1 MGTHKSVKA
10 AEDLFCYVWQGRGN
24 NCNSVLLV
32 DILKGNRPHILV
44 DPGHVQNEAREQCF
58 ASLTAAVERDG
69 LRMEDVGL
77 IIITHC
83 HPDHFEASE
92 LAAQKS
98 GAPVAMSHEE
108 EEFYRREGKAF
119 FSFFGSS
126 PPVARVSLFLQEGA
140 LSVDGTGETGISVFL
155 TPGHSPGSVSLY
167 REKDKILVG
176 GDVVFQGGVGRT
188 DFPGGNPVQLRRSIE
203 RLSALD
209 VECLIPGHSMG
220 PEDII
225 CGKRSVESTFE
236 MIRGL
241 V

>member
-1 MGTHKSVKA
+1 MGTHKSIKVVD
-10 AEDLFCYVWQGRGN
+10 DLYCYVWRGRGN

-32 DILKGNRPHILV
+32 NILKGTRPHILV
-44 DPGHVQNEAREQCF
+44 DPGHVQNEAHEQCF
-58 ASLTAAVERDG
+58 ASLAVAVERDG
-69 LRMEDVGL
+69 LRVEDVGL
-77 IIITHC
+77 IISTHC

-92 LAAQKS
+92 IAAQKS
-98 GAPVAMSHEE
+98 GALVAMSREE
-108 EEFYRREGKAF
+108 EEFYRQTGEGF
-119 FSFFGSS
+119 FDFFGSR
-126 PPVARVSLFLQEGA
+126 PPEVKVSLFLKEGA
-140 LSVDGTGETGISVFL
+140 LSVDGTGGTGISVFL

-167 REKDKILVG
+167 RGKDKILIS

-188 DFPGGNPVQLRRSIE
+188 DFPGGNPAQLRSSIE
-203 RLSALD
+203 RLAALD

-225 CGKRSVESTFE
+225 CGKRSVESNFQ